1 MSDKCELC
9 GSPRHHHQTRSAPQF
24 RRYHKLIDAAF
35 LHWPE
40 RHNFRPKSRDHLRYW
55 LTVEAG
61 KFDVAKN
68 IRVHSVDAIALQAL
82 LEGVL
87 RTSDDE
93 RLFIDIDGD
102 LITVKRAHSIKTTGP
117 DAMPQREFAQLCSEV
132 DAVVSTEIGIEPE
145 KLLKA
150 HEAAA

>member
-1 MSDKCELC
+1 M
-9 GSPRHHHQTRSAPQF
+9 
-24 RRYHKLIDAAF
+24 
-35 LHWPE
+35 
-40 RHNFRPKSRDHLRYW
+40 
-55 LTVEAG
+55 
-61 KFDVAKN
+61 AKN

-102 LITVKRAHSIKTTGP
+102 LITVRRAHSIKFKS
-117 DAMPQREFAQLCSEV
+117 MPQNEFAKLCDEVESVIASELGME
-132 DAVVSTEIGIEPE
+132 AQA
-145 KLLKA
+145 LLKG

>member
-102 LITVKRAHSIKTTGP
+102 LITVRRAHSIKFKS
-117 DAMPQREFAQLCSEV
+117 MPQNEFAKLCDEV
-132 DAVVSTEIGIEPE
+132 EAVISAEGMDPQQ
-145 KLLKA
+145 LLKETA
-150 HEAAA
+150 SAA